1 MAKKPENHSPTQT
14 RKPSRSGKRSAAT
27 AVAEPS
33 QHGSQSGQS
42 GSKEGGSKDSLERC
56 FKRNARAFEP
66 TTLNRDNRTVQS
78 VLATEDPVPIYDWR
92 SGEVVDE
99 VLLASG
105 CRAESSTPLLRD
117 HNQWTVLAMLG
128 EVTGV
133 KSSGDEVHGLLT
145 FGRDLDPEAEG
156 IWKRVDQ
163 SLLRRGSVGYYYERK
178 DYETIPAGET
188 RTIGGRTFTASK
200 ERAKRIVKRW
210 DLLEYSMV
218 VVPADSRATLRSA
231 DSQEDSQGTA
241 YQDSSNSHLPLAPK
255 RTQSPEDQMKKFL
268 RFLHQHGLAST
279 VNNETEALDW
289 ARSGN
294 LSAELIAQLDQLCKE
309 ESVTFDPAAAR
320 AKQVET
326 GQRSGGTLPSGGGSG
341 SGTGTQPVDPTQAVR
356 EERQRVA
363 SIRQLHREHPEVPQS
378 VVDNA
383 IDQGWDI
390 NQTTREFLSGMRNG
404 RTPGAPAI
412 QIRGSEQINR
422 RVLQAAL
429 MQRCEITPDSPV
441 LRSQTAQALRS
452 RRREL
457 DIAWAINCPQS
468 GQRRDEL
475 EQAFDIA
482 DQQGLRGASFMHVA
496 ELCCE
501 LQEPGRRFHGTDEI
515 LERAFSSGD
524 FSAVFGAVVHMELLA
539 SYERTPH
546 TYNQWCEVV
555 EYGDFNTH
563 KANDMGQVGRLKK
576 MGKNGG
582 KAPLLNVED
591 PFPVELALE
600 RYAGML
606 VVDEQ
611 TLIGDAFGVTGYL
624 PSELGETCHSMVA
637 DLAFSQ
643 LLSTGNLSD
652 TRARFNN
659 TDGNIVAV
667 SGSLSEAA
675 WSSIG
680 AALKNQK
687 VGNRRINIGQALAL
701 CGTTLAPSVKKWM
714 TSMQNSDQMTN
725 PHRDS
730 YSVAEDTAIDLGVTD
745 PANEEATIAGTPA
758 SFYVLGTGT
767 KRSIKFGWRR
777 GTGRGPVTGPA
788 INLSATTPDQWG
800 LAWKTYLDM
809 GAAFQRRKGAVKV
822 TIS

>member
-42 GSKEGGSKDSLERC
+42 GSKDALEKC

-66 TTLNRDNRTVQS
+66 STLNRDNRTVQS

-128 EVTGV
+128 NVTGV

-145 FGRDLDPEAEG
+145 FGRDLDNEAEG

-163 SLLRRGSVGYYYERK
+163 GLLRSGSVGYFYERK

-241 YQDSSNSHLPLAPK
+241 SADSSNSHLPLAPK

-268 RFLHQHGLAST
+268 RFLHQHGLASSIT
-279 VNNETEALDW
+279 NETEALDW

-294 LSAELIAQLDQLCKE
+294 LSADLIAQLDQLCKE
-309 ESVTFDPAAAR
+309 ESVAFDPAAAR

-326 GQRSGGTLPSGGGSG
+326 GQRSGGTLPSGGSG
-341 SGTGTQPVDPTQAVR
+341 SGTGTQPVDPAQAIR

-363 SIRQLHREHPEVPQS
+363 SIRQLHRDHPEVPQS

-383 IDQGWDI
+383 IDNGLDI
-390 NQTTREFLSGMRNG
+390 NETTRQFLAAVRNS

-412 QIRGSEQINR
+412 HSRGSSQINR

-429 MQRCEITPDSPV
+429 MQRCSITPDSPV

-457 DIAWAINCPQS
+457 DIDWAVNCPQN

-482 DQQGLRGASFMHVA
+482 DQQGLRGASFMHIA

-546 TYNQWCEVV
+546 TYDQWCEVV

-563 KANDMGQVGRLKK
+563 KGNDMGQVGRLKK

-582 KAPLLNVED
+582 KAALLNVED

-600 RYAGML
+600 RYAGQL
-606 VVDEQ
+606 QVDEQ
-611 TLIGDAFGVTGYL
+611 TLINDAFGVTGML
-624 PSELGETCHSMVA
+624 PSELGETCQSMVA

-643 LLSTGNLSD
+643 LLNSGNLAD
-652 TRARFNN
+652 TRTRFNS
-659 TDGNIVAV
+659 TDGNTVAV

-687 VGNRRINIGQALAL
+687 VGSRRINVGQAVAL
-701 CGTTLAPSVKKWM
+701 CGTALAPAVKKWM
-714 TSMQNSDQMTN
+714 TSMQQTDYMTN

-730 YSVAEDTAIDLGVTD
+730 YRVLEDTAIDLGVTD

-788 INLSATTPDQWG
+788 INLSLITPDQWG
-800 LAWKTYLDM
+800 LAWKVNMDM
-809 GAAFQRRKGAVKV
+809 GAAFQRRIGAVKV